1 MATSQRTHL
10 NLSTSIA
17 QAQFCSIVTLN
28 YKKVTLMKSDESAP
42 IRLLIVDDQ
51 SLIRQGLKAM
61 LEQEPD
67 LQVVGDAENGKA
79 ALEMVAALQPDVVL
93 MDIRMPEMDGR
104 TATKLITQNF
114 PKVKVLVLS
123 TFDDDSYLT
132 GAMRAGAKGYLLKN
146 MPSSELAN
154 AIRFGHY
161 GYTQFGP
168 GLFDKLLATASTS
181 DSVSSGSTTPKL
193 SEITAREQEVLRLLA
208 VGATNR
214 EIAQQLYIAEG
225 TVKTHVTS
233 ILNRLNLKNRSQL
246 AIYANSIL
254 PERNMLTAKLGY
266 QPEDR

>member
-1 MATSQRTHL
+1 
-10 NLSTSIA
+10 
-17 QAQFCSIVTLN
+17 
-28 YKKVTLMKSDESAP
+28 MKRDESSP

-67 LQVVGDAENGKA
+67 LQVVGDAENGKV
-79 ALEMVAALQPDVVL
+79 ALEKVAALQPDVVL

-114 PKVKVLVLS
+114 PNVKVLVLS
-123 TFDDDSYLT
+123 TFDDDAYLA
-132 GAMRAGAKGYLLKN
+132 GAIRAGAKGYLLKD
-146 MPSSELAN
+146 MPSQELAD
-154 AIRFGHY
+154 AIRFGYY

-168 GLFDKLLATASTS
+168 GLFDKLLSMESAPAQPSP
-181 DSVSSGSTTPKL
+181 GSAPPKP
-193 SEITAREQEVLRLLA
+193 SELTAREQEVLRLLA

-214 EIAQQLYIAEG
+214 EIAQQLYITEG

-233 ILNRLNLKNRSQL
+233 ILGRLNLKNRSQL

-254 PERNMLTAKLGY
+254 TGRNTLTARLES
-266 QPEDR
+266 QS